1 MKFSDLILTPQGK
14 VSHTKLW
21 GNIACA
27 TATFA
32 IIWQTVKNGITYD
45 ILGMYL
51 AIVGGYSTA
60 SKFLRLKY
68 PGEVEDKEKK
78 P

>member
-1 MKFSDLILTPQGK
+1 MKLSDLITSPQGK

-32 IIWQTVKNGITYD
+32 VIWQTVKSGITYD
-45 ILGMYL
+45 LLGMYL
-51 AIVGGYSTA
+51 ITVGGYSTA

-68 PGEVEDKEKK
+68 PVESEGKK